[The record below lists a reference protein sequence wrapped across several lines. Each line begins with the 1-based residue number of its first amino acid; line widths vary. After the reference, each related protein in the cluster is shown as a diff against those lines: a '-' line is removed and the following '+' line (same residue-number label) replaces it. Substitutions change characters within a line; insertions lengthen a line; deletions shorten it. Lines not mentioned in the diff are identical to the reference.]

1 MRFFKILHSFFSSL
15 GLNLLKIKNIIYLP
29 KYTLDLLFFIFKG
42 GAVNAIWPILGDHKN
57 NSGSYDLQYFYQD
70 LLVASYIFKAN
81 PTKHLDIGSRID
93 GFVANVASYRKIEVF
108 DIRSNK
114 FNLENISFKQIDLT
128 NIDNKYINYTDSLS
142 CLHTIE
148 HFGLGRYGD
157 DLDPKGHI
165 KGFENLIK
173 LLKPNGTLYISVPV
187 ASKTKTYFNSERV
200 FHPKEI
206 FNWSDKLKFVKFD
219 LINEKG
225 EVFLNYDFNNF
236 PINSHYSCGIYTF
249 KKIKVL

>member
-15 GLNLLKIKNIIYLP
+15 GFNLLKIKNIIYLP
-29 KYTLDLLFFIFKG
+29 KYILDLLSFIFKG
-42 GAVNAIWPILGDHKN
+42 GTVNAIWPILGEHKT

-70 LLVASYIFKAN
+70 LLVASYIFKSN
-81 PTKHLDIGSRID
+81 PLKHLDIGSRID

-128 NIDNKYINYTDSLS
+128 NIDDKYINYTDSLS

-157 DLDPKGHI
+157 EPDPEGHI
-165 KGFENLIK
+165 KGFKNLIK
-173 LLKPNGTLYISVPV
+173 LLKKNGLLYISFPIGK
-187 ASKTKTYFNSERV
+187 KTKIYFNSERV
-200 FHPKEI
+200 FNPSEI
-206 FNWSDKLKFVKFD
+206 LSWSNQLEFIRFDYINENGDIILNYD
-219 LINEKG
+219 LINSPLMNIK
-225 EVFLNYDFNNF
+225 
-236 PINSHYSCGIYTF
+236 YSCGIYTF
-249 KKIKVL
+249 KKI